1 MNLRGCLGS
10 MVLLAISL
18 IAVSATMT
26 AHAAEVEA
34 NAEADAEFT
43 AFLRTWRSAAERND
57 AAALAAMAQVPFLF
71 EGREHDRDGIARTVV
86 PALFT
91 PAVRRCL
98 RSVAPLNEDGRHVL
112 SCAPYL
118 FYLERIDGR
127 WRWVEF
133 AADGEG

>member
-1 MNLRGCLGS
+1 MNLRGCLGG

-26 AHAAEVEA
+26 AHAAEVEVG
-34 NAEADAEFT
+34 ADAEFA
-43 AFLRTWRSAAERND
+43 AFLRAWRSAAERND
-57 AAALAAMAQVPFLF
+57 ATALATMAQVPFLF
-71 EGREHDRDGIARTVV
+71 EGHEHDRDGIAHTVV

-98 RSVAPLNEDGRHVL
+98 RSVAPLSEDGRHVL